1 MSSEFDGF
9 SKRGCSYGM
18 VHTAGKGRSG
28 TLACAYLLSLDSPSS
43 PQKSA
48 GGYSAD
54 RESRGRKDTQ
64 DASGGLSHSKEDREE
79 FPEMKKARAL
89 QERAEVLMNEMP
101 PDDDDDDEERA
112 PRPKDEDI
120 AGDVHTVD
128 HPRKGAM
135 GHRTGERCGGH
146 AGPDDVMEGT
156 VLGSLQANTPPP
168 PLSAP
173 VSSTAFNS
181 KAHTSLAAV
190 LDLH

>member
-1 MSSEFDGF
+1 
-9 SKRGCSYGM
+9 
-18 VHTAGKGRSG
+18 
-28 TLACAYLLSLDSPSS
+28 
-43 PQKSA
+43 
-48 GGYSAD
+48 
-54 RESRGRKDTQ
+54 
-64 DASGGLSHSKEDREE
+64 
-79 FPEMKKARAL
+79 MKKARAL

-168 PLSAP
+168 PLFGVKRVNWKSRCW
-173 VSSTAFNS
+173 
-181 KAHTSLAAV
+181 
-190 LDLH
+190 DLMKRLLWQV